1 MVIELKSIIEEVSK
15 FIDENVNEFEF
26 IVDINNLELLSF
38 DINDLSFNISECCN
52 VFVRKLGDNSIEE
65 EYIDYIVK
73 KVYKGD
79 LILYLVI

>member
-52 VFVRKLGDNSIEE
+52 VFVRELEDNNIEE